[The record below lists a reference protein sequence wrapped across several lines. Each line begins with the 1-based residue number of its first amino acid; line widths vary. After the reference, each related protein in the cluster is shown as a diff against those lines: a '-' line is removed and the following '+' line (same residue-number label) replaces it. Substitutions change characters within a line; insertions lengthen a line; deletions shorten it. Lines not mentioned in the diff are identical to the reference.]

1 MQLQQFIVAQW
12 QLVLIFVLS
21 GAMLLWP
28 LLQRRIGG
36 MTDISTLQV
45 TQLINNEKAV
55 TLDVREAKEL
65 AEGKLPGALH
75 IPLSQLKD
83 RVGELDKFKERPIV
97 LYCARGQ
104 RSRSAG
110 SILNRAGFTKLF
122 NLTGGHKAWKDAGLP
137 LDRTSP

>member
-21 GAMLLWP
+21 GGMLLWP
-28 LLQRRIGG
+28 LIHRRVSGVADAG
-36 MTDISTLQV
+36 TLQA

-55 TLDVREAKEL
+55 TVDLRETKEL
-65 AEGKLPGALH
+65 ADGKLPGAVH
-75 IPLSQLKD
+75 IPLSQLKE
-83 RVGELDKFKERPIV
+83 RVGELERFKERPLI

-104 RSRSAG
+104 RSRAAG
-110 SILNRAGFTKLF
+110 SVLGRAGFTKLF

-137 LDRTSP
+137 LDKN